1 MSTEEEK
8 ILNIKVKYEDAIY
21 GILRYKEKVQELS
34 KAEKK
39 LQEDFKDGKIT
50 YDEYAT
56 TVTALGEQTKD
67 YKSTIREL
75 SKEVQNNIKT
85 EKEQDGSLRS
95 LRAELSNATKAYD
108 SLSKA
113 ERNGAKGEAL
123 KEHINKITDTLK
135 DAEEETQRFYRNVG
149 NYEESIKS
157 ALGVNS
163 NFANSIINMS
173 KNGKGFSGVLKG
185 VKKDVKAFGST
196 LMGFMSNPVFIAL
209 AGIAGAGVAFK
220 WFFDYNKG
228 IEESTKLTKEFLG
241 LTGDNLKAVRSEI
254 QATAD
259 TYGKDY
265 KETLEAVDVLT
276 SQYGYDTKEALKII
290 NDGFQSGADL
300 NGDMIAKI
308 KQYAPAFHDANISGK
323 ELVATIQQTR
333 SGIFSDS
340 GMALIQMG
348 SKKIREMSSSTAAAL
363 DSIGISSKK
372 VQADLESGS
381 KSTYDIIKMISTR
394 LKELPQNS
402 QEVGNVLKD
411 VFGRQG
417 ANAGLKMIEQL
428 DTMNT
433 DLDKLKD
440 TTGEYGEKMN
450 EQRKA
455 NEELNRV
462 LAAMFDMS
470 DKGFGEMLISVKT
483 LTIQGITK
491 LLKGVINVINYFIDM
506 YNESK
511 VVRAGVQAIVANFK
525 SMWNVVKLVFNL
537 IIDAAKAVGRQ
548 LKGLADIVEGLVTFS
563 FDKIKSGFNQIMG
576 SYYKT
581 IKEGWKDVK
590 AFAKAGAADTM
601 KAINEVI
608 KGSKIAH
615 IKIPVA
621 VAEGANVS
629 DMGGGKDDLKNK
641 SGRIPNRGSGS
652 RRSSRHGKNNNSYK
666 SDSGKREDIAKKEAA
681 EIRKAEDLL
690 SQLVEQTAEQRRK
703 QIEVQYDRQIE
714 DLRGRLEMEKDLTV
728 NAKKAIMAQ
737 IITTEKIKEKKLA
750 EFDLTV
756 KDEAIKREQEYIQN
770 MLASVEKGSKEEYQ
784 LKIKAINDAYQLELD
799 AAQKRV
805 MSEEERNR
813 LITSINAKFYE
824 QEEQAY
830 KDYHNKLQEEQEK
843 AIKNRFEAKILE
855 TKIGSNGS
863 DELGVLQLQMEEK
876 QALLE
881 AAQQKEG
888 ETIEA
893 FNLRKLQLEED
904 YQQSKKAVTDKE
916 IDIEKGKYMAI
927 SGMIGA
933 TAQIAEAF
941 GEQNEDMARASKVLA
956 LAEIAINTGV
966 ALASGVRQAQSVPYP
981 GNLIAIATTVAT
993 VLANVASA
1001 VKMVKS
1007 AKFASGGLVTG
1018 SGSETSDSIPARLSN
1033 GESVLTASA
1042 TRMFAPALSAFNQ
1055 IGGGVP
1061 IMLPA
1066 GGGAQIGEE
1075 FLARAVAKGMAMA
1088 PRPVVSVEEINNTA
1102 KRVETIE
1109 RIGAIK

>member
-21 GILRYKEKVQELS
+21 GILRYKEKIQELS
-34 KAEKK
+34 NAQEKLK
-39 LQEDFKDGKIT
+39 SDFKDGKIT

-56 TVTALGEQTKD
+56 TITAIGEQVKD
-67 YKSTIREL
+67 YKGTVREL

-85 EKEQDGSLRS
+85 EKEQEGSLRS

-108 SLSKA
+108 SLSEA
-113 ERNGAKGEAL
+113 ERKGAKGQEL
-123 KEHINKITDTLK
+123 KRHINEITDKLRG
-135 DAEEETQRFYRNVG
+135 AEEETQRFYRSVG
-149 NYEESIKS
+149 SYEESIKS

-163 NFANSIINMS
+163 NFANSIMKMS
-173 KNGKGFSGVLKG
+173 ESGRGLSGVFDG
-185 VKKDVKAFGST
+185 AITSAKAFGST
-196 LMGFMSNPVFIAL
+196 LMGFMTNPVFLSL

-228 IEESTKLTKEFLG
+228 IEESTRLTKEFLG

-276 SQYGYDTKEALKII
+276 SQYGYDTQEAIKII
-290 NDGFQSGADL
+290 NDGLQSGADL

-348 SKKIREMSSSTAAAL
+348 SKKIREMSTATAGAL
-363 DSIGISSKK
+363 DAIGISSKK

-381 KSTYDIIKMISTR
+381 KSTYDVIKMISTR

-433 DLDKLKD
+433 DLEKLKD

-450 EQRKA
+450 EQREA

-491 LLKGVINVINYFIDM
+491 LLKGVIDVINYFIDL

-511 VVRAGVQAIVANFK
+511 VVRVGVQAIVVNFK
-525 SMWNVVKLVFNL
+525 HLWSTVKLVFNL
-537 IIDAAKAVGRQ
+537 IIDAVKGVGRQ
-548 LKGLADIVEGLVTFS
+548 LKGLADIVEGIVTFS
-563 FDKIKSGFNQIMG
+563 FDKIKSGFNQITS
-576 SYYKT
+576 SYAKT
-581 IKEGWKDVK
+581 VKEGWKDIK
-590 AFAKAGAADTM
+590 SFAKEGAANTM
-601 KAINEVI
+601 DAINSVI
-608 KGSKIAH
+608 KNKKIAH
-615 IKIPVA
+615 IEIPVA
-621 VAEGANVS
+621 VAGEADTSGESVPNGK
-629 DMGGGKDDLKNK
+629 GGITTKKGKKKGKNGK
-641 SGRIPNRGSGS
+641 T
-652 RRSSRHGKNNNSYK
+652 GKNNTISAK
-666 SDSGKREDIAKKEAA
+666 EMAKKEEA

-690 SQLVEQTAEQRRK
+690 AQLVEQTAEQRRK

-714 DLRGRLEMEKDLTV
+714 DLRKRLETEKGLSV
-728 NAKKAIMAQ
+728 NAKKAITAQ
-737 IITTEKIKEKKLA
+737 MVALEQIKEKKLK

-756 KDEAIKREQEYIQN
+756 KDEAIKREQVYIQN
-770 MLASVEKGSKEEYQ
+770 MLASVEKGTKEEYQ
-784 LKIKAINDAYQLELD
+784 LKIKNIKAAYQLELD
-799 AAQKRV
+799 AAKKQV
-805 MSEEERNR
+805 MNEEEKNA
-813 LITSINAKFYE
+813 LLLSINAKYYE
-824 QEEQAY
+824 QEQQAY
-830 KDYHNKLQEEQEK
+830 KDHHKKLQDEQTKAIEKRYKIKILEAEVKGLKSGKDTELEVLRLREQEK
-843 AIKNRFEAKILE
+843 LDILNE
-855 TKIGSNGS
+855 MHQMAEES
-863 DELGVLQLQMEEK
+863 DEDFYERS
-876 QALLE
+876 LE
-881 AAQQKEG
+881 AQKNYYKAKE
-888 ETIEA
+888 ETA
-893 FNLRKLQLEED
+893 N
-904 YQQSKKAVTDKE
+904 KE
-916 IDIEKGKYMAI
+916 KDIEKEK
-927 SGMIGA
+927 
-933 TAQIAEAF
+933 EDAF
-941 GEQNEDMARASKVLA
+941 LKLKQSSMKMLEVLGERNKVFARAAKVLA
-956 LAEIAINTGV
+956 LAEIAIHTGV
-966 ALASGVRQAQSVPYP
+966 AIAAGIKQAQLAGPFP
-981 GNLIAIATTVAT
+981 ANLAAIATTVAEIMAGIT
-993 VLANVASA
+993 SA
-1001 VKMVKS
+1001 IKTVKS

-1018 SGSETSDSIPARLSN
+1018 PGSETSDSIPAQLSN
-1033 GESVLTASA
+1033 GESVMTASA

-1061 IMLPA
+1061 ITSS
-1066 GGGAQIGEE
+1066 GGGGSQIGEE
-1075 FLARAVAKGMAMA
+1075 YLARAVARGFAMA
-1088 PRPVVSVEEINNTA
+1088 PRPVVSVEEINNTSE
-1102 KRVETIE
+1102 RVETIE
-1109 RIGAIK
+1109 RVATIK

>member
-21 GILRYKEKVQELS
+21 GILRYKEKLQELS
-34 KAEKK
+34 ETENK
-39 LQEDFKDGKIT
+39 LKDDFKNGKIT

-56 TVTALGEQTKD
+56 TITAIGEQVKD
-67 YKSTIREL
+67 YKGTVREL

-85 EKEQDGSLRS
+85 EKEQEGSLRS
-95 LRAELSNATKAYD
+95 LRAQLSNATKAYD
-108 SLSKA
+108 SLSEA
-113 ERNGAKGEAL
+113 ERKGAKGQEL
-123 KEHINKITDTLK
+123 KRHINEITDKLRG
-135 DAEEETQRFYRNVG
+135 AEEETQRFYRSVG
-149 NYEESIKS
+149 SYEESIKS
-157 ALGVNS
+157 ALGVNN
-163 NFANSIINMS
+163 NFANSIMQMAS
-173 KNGKGFSGVLKG
+173 NGKGLSGVFDG
-185 VKKDVKAFGST
+185 AITSAKAFGST
-196 LMGFMSNPVFIAL
+196 LMGFMTNPVFLSL

-228 IEESTKLTKEFLG
+228 IEESTRLTKEFLG
-241 LTGDNLKAVRSEI
+241 LTGENLKAVRSEI

-276 SQYGYDTKEALKII
+276 SQYGYDTQEAIKII

-348 SKKIREMSSSTAAAL
+348 SKKIREMSTATAGAL
-363 DSIGISSKK
+363 DAIGISSKK

-381 KSTYDIIKMISTR
+381 KSTYDVIKMISTR

-402 QEVGNVLKD
+402 QAVGAVLKD

-433 DLDKLKD
+433 DLEKLKD

-450 EQRKA
+450 EQREA

-491 LLKGVINVINYFIDM
+491 LLKGVINVINYFIDL

-511 VVRAGVQAIVANFK
+511 VVRAGVQAIVVNFK
-525 SMWNVVKLVFNL
+525 HLWSTVKLVFNL
-537 IIDAAKAVGRQ
+537 IIDAVKGVGRQ
-548 LKGLADIVEGLVTFS
+548 LKGLADIVEGIVTFS
-563 FDKIKSGFNQIMG
+563 FDKIKSGFNQITS
-576 SYYKT
+576 SYAKT
-581 IKEGWKDVK
+581 VKEGWKDIK
-590 AFAKAGAADTM
+590 SFAKEGAANTM
-601 KAINEVI
+601 DAINSVI
-608 KGSKIAH
+608 KNKKIAH
-615 IKIPVA
+615 IEIPIA
-621 VAEGANVS
+621 VAGEA
-629 DMGGGKDDLKNK
+629 DK
-641 SGRIPNRGSGS
+641 SGESVPNGKGGITTKKGKKKGKNGKT
-652 RRSSRHGKNNNSYK
+652 GKNNTISAK
-666 SDSGKREDIAKKEAA
+666 EMAKKEEA

-690 SQLVEQTAEQRRK
+690 AQLVEQTAEQRRK

-714 DLRGRLEMEKDLTV
+714 DLRKRLATEKGLSV
-728 NAKKAIMAQ
+728 NAKKAITAQ
-737 IITTEKIKEKKLA
+737 MVALEQIKEKKLT

-756 KDEAIKREQEYIQN
+756 KDEAIKREQVYIQN

-784 LKIKAINDAYQLELD
+784 LKIKNIKAAYQLELD
-799 AAQKRV
+799 EATKQV
-805 MSEEERNR
+805 MSEKEKND
-813 LITSINAKFYE
+813 LLASINAKYYE
-824 QEEQAY
+824 QEQQAY
-830 KDYHNKLQEEQEK
+830 RDYHNKLQEEQTK
-843 AIKNRFEAKILE
+843 AIENRFKAKILE
-855 TKIGSNGS
+855 TQINSNGT
-863 DELGVLQLQMEEK
+863 DELGVLRLQMEEK

-893 FNLRKLQLEED
+893 FNLRKLQLAED
-904 YQQSKKAVTDKE
+904 YRQAKKAVNDKE
-916 IDIEKGKYMAI
+916 VEIERGKYEAI
-927 SGMIGA
+927 AGMIGA
-933 TAQIAEAF
+933 TQQVAEAF
-941 GEQNEDMARASKVLA
+941 GEQSKGMAKASKVLA

-966 ALASGVRQAQSVPYP
+966 ALAQGIKQAQSVPFP
-981 GNLIAIATTVAT
+981 ANIAAIATTVT
-993 VLANVASA
+993 TILANVVSA
-1001 VKMVKS
+1001 IKTVKS

-1018 SGSETSDSIPARLSN
+1018 PGSETSDSIPAHLSN
-1033 GESVLTASA
+1033 GESVLTAPA

-1061 IMLPA
+1061 IIGQ
-1066 GGGAQIGEE
+1066 GGNSQQIGEE
-1075 FLARAVAKGMAMA
+1075 FLARAVARGMAMM
-1088 PRPVVSVEEINNTA
+1088 PRPVVSVEEINSTA
-1102 KRVETIE
+1102 GRVETIE
-1109 RIGAIK
+1109 RVATIK